1 MGKKAT
7 KSTDLGRI
15 PPQFREPTEKF
26 HVEGRCPGAT
36 LGDYW
41 RWSSSN
47 VLDNTER
54 GIVAEFLVANALG
67 LTDKPREEWGSYDLK
82 TCAGTKIEVKS
93 SAYLQSWHQKKLPAI
108 EFRIARRK
116 QAWDP
121 DTGVIKP
128 HDPPIRFADI
138 YVFCLLKHK
147 DQCTVNPLDTK
158 QWEFYAVSTSRINEK
173 KLRSKTIRLQPL
185 RDLAGPPV
193 PYSDLAATITKIA
206 EATPTDSGNP

>member
-7 KSTDLGRI
+7 EATDLGPI
-15 PPQFREPTEKF
+15 LPKLREPTEKF
-26 HVEGRCPGAT
+26 HVEGGCPGAT
-36 LGDYW
+36 LRDYW

-67 LTDKPREEWGSYDLK
+67 LTDKPRVEWGSYDLK
-82 TCAGTKIEVKS
+82 TSAGTKIEVKS
-93 SAYLQSWHQKKLPAI
+93 SAYLQSWHQKKRSAI
-108 EFRIARRK
+108 VFGIARRK
-116 QAWDP
+116 EAWDP
-121 DTGVIKP
+121 NTGVSQT
-128 HDPPIRFADI
+128 HDPPVRFADI

-147 DQCTVNPLDTK
+147 NKPTVDPLDTE

-173 KLRSKTIRLQPL
+173 KPRSKTIGLQPL

-206 EATPTDSGNP
+206 ESIPS